1 MIDSAKAAPKNQ
13 KNYSTKQYISVFAL
27 VWVSAVYGAF
37 MVVSHNG
44 NLNIMNCQ
52 NKVNR
57 FSSAQMKALFN
68 PCKFL
73 LSLVYAL
80 LQSCGNELRWIF
92 IHVYNESF
100 IMAIAKVVEVNSSST
115 KSFEDAIQTGIQKV
129 TETIKNV
136 QGAWI
141 NEQKVV
147 IKENKI
153 TEYRVNLKIS
163 FLVD

>member
-1 MIDSAKAAPKNQ
+1 
-13 KNYSTKQYISVFAL
+13 
-27 VWVSAVYGAF
+27 
-37 MVVSHNG
+37 
-44 NLNIMNCQ
+44 
-52 NKVNR
+52 
-57 FSSAQMKALFN
+57 
-68 PCKFL
+68 
-73 LSLVYAL
+73 
-80 LQSCGNELRWIF
+80 
-92 IHVYNESF
+92 
-100 IMAIAKVVEVNSSST
+100 MAIAKVVEVNSSST

-141 NEQKVV
+141 IEQKVV

>member
-1 MIDSAKAAPKNQ
+1 
-13 KNYSTKQYISVFAL
+13 
-27 VWVSAVYGAF
+27 
-37 MVVSHNG
+37 
-44 NLNIMNCQ
+44 
-52 NKVNR
+52 
-57 FSSAQMKALFN
+57 
-68 PCKFL
+68 
-73 LSLVYAL
+73 
-80 LQSCGNELRWIF
+80 
-92 IHVYNESF
+92 
-100 IMAIAKVVEVNSSST
+100 MAIAKVVEVNSSST

-136 QGAWI
+136 QGAWS

>member
-1 MIDSAKAAPKNQ
+1 M
-13 KNYSTKQYISVFAL
+13 
-27 VWVSAVYGAF
+27 
-37 MVVSHNG
+37 
-44 NLNIMNCQ
+44 
-52 NKVNR
+52 
-57 FSSAQMKALFN
+57 
-68 PCKFL
+68 
-73 LSLVYAL
+73 
-80 LQSCGNELRWIF
+80 EF
-92 IHVYNESF
+92 IHFHAESF
-100 IMAIAKVVEVNSSST
+100 IMAIAKVVEVNSSSN

-129 TETIKNV
+129 TETVKNV

>member
-1 MIDSAKAAPKNQ
+1 
-13 KNYSTKQYISVFAL
+13 
-27 VWVSAVYGAF
+27 
-37 MVVSHNG
+37 
-44 NLNIMNCQ
+44 
-52 NKVNR
+52 
-57 FSSAQMKALFN
+57 
-68 PCKFL
+68 
-73 LSLVYAL
+73 
-80 LQSCGNELRWIF
+80 
-92 IHVYNESF
+92 
-100 IMAIAKVVEVNSSST
+100 MAIAKVVEVNSSST

-147 IKENKI
+147 IKKNKI